1 MSVLVYV
8 IGGAS
13 MATGGLVAGRFVRS
27 LAKPGAGRE
36 GWNCLASAL
45 GLLLVGTL
53 LVLSANDKTASRL
66 GAVAVTMLLIWQLA
80 SMLRSRAHRRSVG

>member
-13 MATGGLVAGRFVRS
+13 IAAGGLAAGWHLRR
-27 LAKPGAGRE
+27 GA
-36 GWNCLASAL
+36 WNNAGAAL

-53 LVLSANDKTASRL
+53 LVLNVHDKTASRL
-66 GAVAVTMLLIWQLA
+66 GAIAATALLIWQLG
-80 SMLRSRAHRRSVG
+80 SMLLSRGQRRSAS